1 MQRDIESASMYLN
14 IFLFVTLV
22 NSLLS
27 RFAVVNFPSSPSTGV
42 SSMYFAV
49 AFMIVF
55 ALWYGMWGAL
65 AAYLGCIVG
74 AGILADMP
82 TSLNIIWSIA
92 DLWQVMIPLVAF
104 IYFKVNIR
112 LKTRRDFVYLLIFG
126 VFLNN
131 LIGAFW
137 GSYMLAI
144 NGVIPYEEMFL
155 TFEQWFTTN
164 VIATIVIVPFL
175 LRYVTPYIQ
184 QTESYVEG
192 YWK

>member
-1 MQRDIESASMYLN
+1 MQRNIESASMYLN

-27 RFAVVNFPSSPSTGV
+27 RFAVLNFSLNPAAGV

-82 TSLNIIWSIA
+82 ITLNIIWSLA
-92 DLWQVMIPLVAF
+92 DLWQVMIPLAAF
-104 IYFKVNIR
+104 TYFKVNIR
-112 LKTRRDFVYLLIFG
+112 LKTRRDVVYLLIFG

-131 LIGAFW
+131 LVGAFW
-137 GSYMLAI
+137 GNYMLYI
-144 NGVIPYEEMFL
+144 NGIVPYEEIFL
-155 TFEQWFTTN
+155 TFKHWFAGN
-164 VIATIVIVPFL
+164 IIATILIVPFL

>member
-1 MQRDIESASMYLN
+1 MYLN

-104 IYFKVNIR
+104 TYFKVNIR

-144 NGVIPYEEMFL
+144 NGVVPYEEIFL
-155 TFEQWFTTN
+155 TFEQWFMGN
-164 VIATIVIVPFL
+164 VVATIVIVPFL